1 MKVLI
6 FGANG
11 SLGKAICKKMLES
24 GNEVYS
30 ITYSEVENIDYA
42 LANIGNPKFDSI
54 IWAGGLNLND
64 SIESLDLG
72 SFDAVFNANVKFIL
86 LTLSKLVEK
95 DLINQG
101 GSLVLISSIW
111 QNVARKNKMSY
122 TISKSALSGLV
133 RSIALEL
140 GDAKIRCNS
149 VSPGVVDNEMSRANL
164 SQKQISAVEN
174 HTPLSELVTPS
185 QVANVV
191 TWLASTESAGITGQ
205 NIVIDGG
212 WTIAKYV

>member
-24 GNEVYS
+24 GNSVNS
-30 ITYSEVENIDYA
+30 ISHSELEKIDDV

-64 SIESLDLG
+64 SIGTLDLG
-72 SFDAVFNANVKFIL
+72 SFDAVFDANLKFVL
-86 LTLSKLVEK
+86 RTVSKLVERN
-95 DLINQG
+95 LINPG
-101 GSLVLISSIW
+101 ASLVLLSSVW
-111 QNVARKNKMSY
+111 QNIARKNKVSY

-133 RSIALEL
+133 RSLALEL
-140 GDAKIRCNS
+140 GEAKIRCNS

-164 SQKQISAVEN
+164 TQEQISTVVN
-174 HTPLSELVTPS
+174 QTPLGELVTSS

-191 TWLASTESAGITGQ
+191 AWLSSTESAGITGQ